1 MRRISSPGPS
11 VDRLHLTRFA
21 LLSLGAAL
29 VTITL
34 KLVAWYLTGSVGL
47 LSDALESVVNVVAAA
62 ATLWLL
68 YLSARPPDDRYA
80 YGYSKAEYFASAFEG
95 ALILVAAA
103 AIAWTAV
110 QRLLHPQPLEQIGI
124 GLAVSLVATAINFGV
139 ARVLLG
145 AAKRNNSI
153 ALEADS
159 HHLMTDVWT
168 SVGVVVAVFAV
179 GMTGWSWLDPLIA
192 IAVAIN
198 IVFTGISLLRRSA
211 FGLMDQALPAES
223 VARIDA
229 VLDRH
234 RGHEVEFHAIR
245 TRAAAGRS
253 FVSMHVLV
261 PGAWT
266 VQKGHDLVEAL
277 EHEIAAEVPGTTV
290 FTHIEPKEDPASYN
304 DASLDHGRT
313 PSERQT

>member
-1 MRRISSPGPS
+1 M
-11 VDRLHLTRFA
+11 DRLHLTRFA

-29 VTITL
+29 ITITL

-110 QRLLHPQPLEQIGI
+110 VRLLHPQPLEQVGI
-124 GLAVSLVATAINFGV
+124 GVAVSLVATAINFGV
-139 ARVLLG
+139 ARVLLR

-168 SVGVVVAVFAV
+168 SVGVVVAVIAV
-179 GMTGWSWLDPLIA
+179 GVTGWPWLDPLIA
-192 IAVAIN
+192 MAVAVN
-198 IVFTGISLLRRSA
+198 IVFTGVSLLRRSA
-211 FGLMDQALPAES
+211 FGLMDQALPPES
-223 VARIDA
+223 VARIHA
-229 VLDRH
+229 ILDRH
-234 RGHEVEFHAIR
+234 RGDDVEFHAIR

-266 VQKGHDLVEAL
+266 VQRGHDLVEEL
-277 EHEIAAEVPGTTV
+277 EHEIAVDVPGTTV

-304 DASLDHGRT
+304 DLSLDHGAAASAKGVR
-313 PSERQT
+313 EAGE

>member
-1 MRRISSPGPS
+1 MRRPRPAAP
-11 VDRLHLTRFA
+11 VLDRLHLTRFA
-21 LLSLGAAL
+21 LLSLAAAL

-103 AIAWTAV
+103 AITWTAV
-110 QRLLHPQPLEQIGI
+110 VRLLNPQPLEQIGI

-139 ARVLLG
+139 ARVLLR
-145 AAKRNNSI
+145 AARRYNSI

-168 SVGVVVAVFAV
+168 SVGVVVAVLAV
-179 GMTGWSWLDPLIA
+179 GISGWMWLDPVIA
-192 IAVAIN
+192 IAVAVN
-198 IVFTGISLLRRSA
+198 IVFTGVSLLRRSA
-211 FGLMDQALPAES
+211 FGLMDQSLPPES

-229 VLDRH
+229 ILAGH
-234 RGHEVEFHAIR
+234 RGEDVEFHAIR

-266 VQKGHDLVEAL
+266 VQRGHDLVERL
-277 EHEIAAEVPGTTV
+277 EHEIATAVPGTTV
-290 FTHIEPKEDPASYN
+290 FTHIEPKEDPASY
-304 DASLDHGRT
+304 DDQSLDHGRAAAE
-313 PSERQT
+313 S